1 MAATRGMTRP
11 LPEGLAAAAAAVTQ
25 KTAGMSERGA
35 DMTAYQQS
43 GG

>member
-1 MAATRGMTRP
+1 MTRP
-11 LPEGLAAAAAAVTQ
+11 LPEGLAAAAAAAVTQ

-35 DMTAYQQS
+35 DTTAYQQA